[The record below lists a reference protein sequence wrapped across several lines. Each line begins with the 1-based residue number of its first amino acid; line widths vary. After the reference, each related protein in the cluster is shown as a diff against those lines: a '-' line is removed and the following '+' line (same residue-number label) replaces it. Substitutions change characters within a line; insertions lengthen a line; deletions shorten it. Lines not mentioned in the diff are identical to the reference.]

1 MNYIFMNGCELGSG
15 DFALFSAIPLKNLGL
30 LLKLLEKCNHKE
42 KKLATFIL
50 SPIKLIEDEG
60 R

>member
-1 MNYIFMNGCELGSG
+1 MNGCELGSG
-15 DFALFSAIPLKNLGL
+15 NFALFSAIPLKNLGL

-50 SPIKLIEDEG
+50 SPIKLIEDGG